1 MCVCECVWTAHAQYI
16 SETNW
21 VSQRN
26 TYIGYPN
33 ETPILGIPTKHLYTT
48 KHIYTPL
55 SETPLHNE
63 THIHTTF
70 PNAHTQHLVK
80 FPNNHIQRNTHAQRN
95 TYTQQIS
102 ETPIHNTFQN
112 ARTQHLVKFPKL
124 PYTTLCETPIHNTL
138 WNFRNNHTQPV
149 LYLYTTFHV
158 RGPFFDYLSSWPND
172 IIQKFAEYRLFHR
185 SLLQKR
191 PIILRSAGPSL
202 IIYPLDTMPL
212 HKNLHKF
219 LCVRYHK
226 NLFMGWLQLVGSLKL
241 QVYFAE
247 YRLFYRSLLQKR
259 PIILRSAGSSLI
271 IYPLDTIDIIQK
283 FTQNFVCK
291 ISQKNLYGVA
301 TISRLLKIRSLFC
314 RIPSLL

>member
-1 MCVCECVWTAHAQYI
+1 MPLYKNLHKFLCVRYHK
-16 SETNW
+16 
-21 VSQRN
+21 
-26 TYIGYPN
+26 
-33 ETPILGIPTKHLYTT
+33 ILCMGWL
-48 KHIYTPL
+48 
-55 SETPLHNE
+55 
-63 THIHTTF
+63 
-70 PNAHTQHLVK
+70 QLVG
-80 FPNNHIQRNTHAQRN
+80 
-95 TYTQQIS
+95 S
-102 ETPIHNTFQN
+102 
-112 ARTQHLVKFPKL
+112 LKL
-124 PYTTLCETPIHNTL
+124 
-138 WNFRNNHTQPV
+138 QV
-149 LYLYTTFHV
+149 YL
-158 RGPFFDYLSSWPND
+158 
-172 IIQKFAEYRLFHR
+172 AEYRLLYW

-283 FTQNFVCK
+283 STQNFVCK